1 MVDLIFT
8 DRPTSVSSAEVIS
21 ITDIFDRLVNVQEEQ
36 KTKYS
41 QRDIFECFEH
51 LCRFVNTLPKNA
63 ALRVFVIYLLSGAS
77 K

>member
-1 MVDLIFT
+1 MGLNFT
-8 DRPTSVSSAEVIS
+8 EVLS

-51 LCRFVNTLPKNA
+51 LCRFANTLPKNA
-63 ALRVFVIYLLSGAS
+63 TLRVFVLIELSCQS
-77 K
+77 EISCW